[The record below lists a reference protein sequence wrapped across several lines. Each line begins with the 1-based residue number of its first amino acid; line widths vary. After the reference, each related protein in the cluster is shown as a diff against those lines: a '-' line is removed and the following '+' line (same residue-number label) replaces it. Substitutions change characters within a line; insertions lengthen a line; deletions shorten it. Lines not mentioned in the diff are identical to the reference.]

1 MGQLV
6 EMSSDRM
13 VAVRVFQGEID
24 RINLMITE
32 GNHDAE
38 FLQQIINYLEMRI
51 ASMREKRWY
60 R

>member
-51 ASMREKRWY
+51 ASMKEKRWY